1 MATHNQIAYAEYK
14 ERLRH
19 NVVSE
24 KETERTNRANE
35 ALRGMELSE
44 TTRHNLAN
52 EHLSERDLEEKIRS
66 NMARENL
73 GWAQLEETQRHNLVS
88 EEVDRIRA
96 IEQGRHN
103 RATEALGEKQYSLG
117 VFQAGEQQRHNQAT
131 EYNDRLRVNV
141 EQQKLSNDVARIAE
155 TIRANKANE
164 SLRGNENWIRL
175 QNVYAQIQRNEALAK
190 REGQQSA
197 QGWVG
202 LIEEGIDLI
211 AKLFLKKK
219 K

>member
-19 NVVSE
+19 NKVSE

-52 EHLSERDLEEKIRS
+52 EHLAQKDLEEKIRS

-73 GWAQLEETQRHNLVS
+73 GWAQLNETQRHNLVT
-88 EEVDRIRA
+88 EEVDKIRA
-96 IEQGRHN
+96 METQRHN
-103 RATEALGEKQYSLG
+103 IATEQLG
-117 VFQAGEQQRHNQAT
+117 VFQAQEQQRHNKAS
-131 EYNDRLRVNV
+131 EYNERLNIQNNKERNQIEWSKVN
-141 EQQKLSNDVARIAE
+141 NDLAKIRE

-164 SLRGNENWIRL
+164 ALRGDENWIRL
-175 QNVYAQIQRNEALAK
+175 QNLYAQIQRNEQLAR
-190 REGQQSA
+190 REDSQTS

-202 LIEEGIDLI
+202 LIRDGVDLV
-211 AKLFLKKK
+211 AKLFGKKK